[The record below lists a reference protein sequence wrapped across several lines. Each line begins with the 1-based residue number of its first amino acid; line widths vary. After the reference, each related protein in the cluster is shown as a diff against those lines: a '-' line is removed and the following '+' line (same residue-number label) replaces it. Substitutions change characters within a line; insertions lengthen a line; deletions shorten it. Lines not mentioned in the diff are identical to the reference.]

1 MSKIFKKYKILLSIL
16 IISAII
22 LPFTFY
28 KSAET
33 ERVAVAT
40 SIGIDKTGDE
50 IELSLNVVTP
60 SSQGSA
66 TGGSIGTVKTFAGTG
81 KNVSAAIAK
90 ISLSVGKSVG
100 LAHCDAVIVSKDI
113 LNQDV
118 AKIIDYF
125 IRSNNLTS
133 NAIIFVTDGKAKDVI
148 KASASDTSSFAL
160 TISNIISFN
169 KMFSFGDSIN
179 IDNFY
184 INYFSES
191 GISILPM
198 LSTGAEDESVS
209 SSSGNEETSGGS
221 QNDDSSQSEGGEGQ
235 SQGGGGS
242 QGQGEN
248 GGGAEPTQ
256 SGGGKQQN
264 QSQKII
270 KNDGKIVVLKKGK
283 YVCELNNDQI
293 FAINLINPKS
303 VKGNITAKNVN
314 NDIFKNA
321 DLTYLIYD
329 KTVKNTCYFAEDIPI
344 FNFDINLILQIKEI
358 VMNEYDFDST
368 NGTTAFLDK
377 EVDSALQKTIHENM
391 ASLINLAKKEKIDLL
406 KVYNKFHKFDTK
418 KWDNYIN
425 SLDNKEDFLDKVIF
439 TINVN
444 IQGKL

>member
-209 SSSGNEETSGGS
+209 SSSGNEETPDDS
-221 QNDDSSQSEGGEGQ
+221 QNENSSQGESEGGENQ

-248 GGGAEPTQ
+248 GGGADPTQ
-256 SGGGKQQN
+256 SGGGEQQN
-264 QSQKII
+264 QSPKII
-270 KNDGKIVVLKKGK
+270 KNDGKI
-283 YVCELNNDQI
+283 N
-293 FAINLINPKS
+293 FAN
-303 VKGNITAKNVN
+303 KGN
-314 NDIFKNA
+314 
-321 DLTYLIYD
+321 
-329 KTVKNTCYFAEDIPI
+329 CYEWIRF
-344 FNFDINLILQIKEI
+344 
-358 VMNEYDFDST
+358 
-368 NGTTAFLDK
+368 
-377 EVDSALQKTIHENM
+377 
-391 ASLINLAKKEKIDLL
+391 
-406 KVYNKFHKFDTK
+406 
-418 KWDNYIN
+418 W
-425 SLDNKEDFLDKVIF
+425 
-439 TINVN
+439 
-444 IQGKL
+444 